1 MKKIF
6 ALMVCIVAMALSS
19 CASAQGYYQE
29 RERTHYLPARGYADP
44 YSHSWSS
51 GRRGVQRH
59 WEPRCGRGYH
69 RPSTAAKV
77 AYVASEILRGIVI
90 ADRIFA
96 PYCTSEYYGY
106 FDSHAPNRW
115 VVGRR
120 GMPFWPYRYMNNSP
134 FYWYPT
140 GCGNTVFYTSTNVM
154 MGVTIDD
161 QVQLIR
167 DNNTLYVWD
176 TRGRMLSRNQ
186 LYEGY
191 HAHLDMDTRGG
202 VRLVEVFYDGVCRI
216 NYLDIQGNV
225 IESYAL
231 Y

>member
-1 MKKIF
+1 MKKILF
-6 ALMVCIVAMALSS
+6 LMLCVVAMTVSS
-19 CASAQGYYQE
+19 CASAQGYYQK
-29 RERTHYLPARGYADP
+29 ERTHYLPPRGYADP

-51 GRRGVQRH
+51 GRTGVQRH
-59 WEPRCGRGYH
+59 WEPRKGRGY

-77 AYVASEILRGIVI
+77 AYVASEVLRGIVI

-115 VVGRR
+115 VAGRS

-140 GCGNTVFYTSTNVM
+140 GCGNTVFYTSTNIM

-167 DNNTLYVWD
+167 DKNMLYVWD
-176 TRGRMLSRNQ
+176 TRGRMLSRNE
-186 LYEGY
+186 LYAGY
-191 HAHLDMDTRGG
+191 HAHLDMDTRSG
-202 VRLVEVFYDGVCRI
+202 VRLVEVFYDGVCRV
-216 NYLDIQGNV
+216 NYLDINGNV
-225 IESYAL
+225 IESYEL

>member
-1 MKKIF
+1 MKRIF
-6 ALMVCIVAMALSS
+6 FLMLCVVAMTVSS
-19 CASAQGYYQE
+19 CASAQGYYPK
-29 RERTHYLPARGYADP
+29 HHLPARGYADP

-51 GRRGVQRH
+51 GRTGVHRH
-59 WEPRCGRGYH
+59 WEPRKGRGY
-69 RPSTAAKV
+69 RPARSAV
-77 AYVASEILRGIVI
+77 YVAHDILHGLIVL
-90 ADRIFA
+90 DRIFA

-115 VVGRR
+115 VAGRM

-140 GCGNTVFYTSTNVM
+140 SCGNTVFYTSTNVM

-167 DNNTLYVWD
+167 DKNTLYVWD

-191 HAHLDMDTRGG
+191 HAHLDMDTQSG
-202 VRLVEVFYDGVCRI
+202 VRLVEVFYDGVCRV
-216 NYLDIQGNV
+216 NYLDINGNV